1 VAVAVVGYAGSFA
14 AFRIPFLARRIKL
27 PPTLASIDVYGYRP
41 WIFGVAAGVGEELLF
56 RAALLPLLGLIASS
70 ALFALAHVRTTMF
83 APKWIQRIAYL
94 ANTFVAG
101 IVLGLVFARVGL
113 LAAIGVHAII
123 DIVGLTAIRRAQAL
137 RNTVEGAGFTDLPPA
152 PRADRA

>member
-1 VAVAVVGYAGSFA
+1 MAVAVVGCAGYFA
-14 AFRIPFLARRIKL
+14 GFRIPFLIRRIKL
-27 PPTLASIDVYGYRP
+27 TPTLATIDVSGYRP

-56 RAALLPLLGLIASS
+56 RAALLPLLGLIGSS
-70 ALFALAHVRTTMF
+70 VLFALAHVRTTMF

-101 IVLGLVFARVGL
+101 IVLGLLFVRVGL

-123 DIVGLTAIRRAQAL
+123 DIVGLSAIRRLQWL
-137 RNTVEGAGFTDLPPA
+137 MLTDLPPA